1 MNELEV
7 LDIAKDAIFT
17 LIRIIAPVLGVAL
30 LVGLII
36 SLFQALTQMQEVTL
50 SFVPKIMAVFLALA
64 VFLPHML
71 TTLLEFANRQAERI
85 VGL

>member
-7 LDIAKDAIFT
+7 LDIGKDAIFT
-17 LIRIIAPVLGVAL
+17 LIRMILPVLGVAL

-36 SLFQALTQMQEVTL
+36 SLSQALTQMQEVTL
-50 SFVPKIMAVFLALA
+50 SFVPKIMAVFLSLA
-64 VFLPHML
+64 MFLPYML

>member
-7 LDIAKDAIFT
+7 LDIGKDAIFT
-17 LIRIIAPVLGVAL
+17 LIRMIVPVLGVAL
-30 LVGLII
+30 LVGLIV

-50 SFVPKIMAVFLALA
+50 SFVPKIMAVFLSLA
-64 VFLPHML
+64 MFLPYML

>member
-1 MNELEV
+1 MSELEV
-7 LDIAKDAIFT
+7 LDIGKDAIFT
-17 LIRIIAPVLGVAL
+17 LIRMIAPVLGVAL
-30 LVGLII
+30 LVGLTI

-50 SFVPKIMAVFLALA
+50 SFVPKIMAVFLSLAL
-64 VFLPHML
+64 FLPYML